1 MEHFIKEIRI
11 NNVRHLKNIS
21 ISLDSDHRQHLILTG
36 RNGSGKTSVLDEI
49 ANNLVILNKSE
60 QVNNLLEARRT
71 LRQLRTSLQTEQ
83 NEDERKYIA
92 RQISAFESTFSA
104 IRCPETGLDVIYNQE
119 EDLPTLYR
127 NGEFITAFFAAGRPS
142 NDIASAHG
150 VEEVRLPYSMRVTES
165 PARDI
170 MKYMVHLKT
179 QQSYAKNENDMQ
191 NERYIGEWFDRFEEA
206 LRTLLDDDSIEL
218 KYDYRNS
225 SFVIHQ
231 KNRNPSSLNELSDGY
246 SSILRILSDL
256 IMRMDQ
262 NWLHT
267 NQLSE
272 YNKEGVVLI
281 DEVET
286 HLHIELQRKILPFLT
301 KFFPRLQF
309 IVSTHSPYVLTSL
322 SNVVVYDLE
331 RQVML
336 SDLSEYSTDDVANGF
351 FEAESYSVELEETLN
366 RYKELL
372 LKPDISDDERAE
384 RADLR
389 IKLKNIPGEFGR
401 SIRAEFDTLEQERQ
415 R

>member
-49 ANNLVILNKSE
+49 ANNLVILNRSTDTD
-60 QVNNLLEARRT
+60 LLEVR
-71 LRQLRTSLQTEQ
+71 RQLRQDMNLLDIGV
-83 NEDERKYIA
+83 DERKRAIIEDINSLREIA
-92 RQISAFESTFSA
+92 LSS
-104 IRCPETGLDVIYNQE
+104 CPITGLDVIYNQE

-150 VEEVRLPYSMRVTES
+150 VEEVRLPYSMGVTES

-179 QQSYAKNENDMQ
+179 QQSYAKNENDTQ

-218 KYDYRNS
+218 KYDYRNY

>member
-11 NNVRHLKNIS
+11 NNVRHLKDIS
-21 ISLDSDHRQHLILTG
+21 IILDSDHRQHLILTG
-36 RNGSGKTSVLDEI
+36 RNGSGKTSILDEI
-49 ANNLVILNKSE
+49 ANNLLILNMSTDTDF
-60 QVNNLLEARRT
+60 LEVR
-71 LRQLRTSLQTEQ
+71 RQLRQDMNLLATGD
-83 NEDERKYIA
+83 NERKRAKIENINSLREVA
-92 RQISAFESTFSA
+92 LSS
-104 IRCPETGLDVIYNQE
+104 CPKTGLDVIYNHE
-119 EDLPTLYR
+119 EDLPTLYS
-127 NGEFITAFFAAGRPS
+127 NGEFITAFFAATRPS
-142 NDIASAHG
+142 NDIIPAHV
-150 VEEVRLPYSMRVTES
+150 VEDIRLPSSTGVREA

-179 QQSYAKNENDMQ
+179 QQSYAKNENDTQ

-218 KYDYRNS
+218 KYDYKNY

-262 NWLHT
+262 NWLHK

-301 KFFPRLQF
+301 EFFPRLQF
-309 IVSTHSPYVLTSL
+309 VVSTHSPYVLTSL

-336 SDLSEYSTDDVANGF
+336 RDLSEYSTDDVANGF
-351 FEAESYSVELEETLN
+351 FEAENYSVELEETLN

-372 LKPDISDDERAE
+372 LKLDISDDERAE

-389 IKLKNIPGEFGR
+389 IKLRNIPGEFGR
-401 SIRAEFDTLEQERQ
+401 SIRAEFDTIEQERK

>member
-1 MEHFIKEIRI
+1 MEHFIKEICI
-11 NNVRHLKNIS
+11 DNVRHLKDIR

-36 RNGSGKTSVLDEI
+36 KNGSGKTSVLDEI
-49 ANNLVILNKSE
+49 ANNLMVLNMSTGTD
-60 QVNNLLEARRT
+60 LLEVR
-71 LRQLRTSLQTEQ
+71 RQLRQDMNLLATEV
-83 NEDERKYIA
+83 DERKRAMIEKINSLREVA
-92 RQISAFESTFSA
+92 LSS
-104 IRCPETGLDVIYNQE
+104 CPITGLDVIYNHE
-119 EDLPTLYR
+119 EDLPILYS
-127 NGEFITAFFAAGRPS
+127 NGEFITAFFAATRPS
-142 NDIASAHG
+142 NDIIPAHV
-150 VEEVRLPYSMRVTES
+150 VEDIRLPSSAGVREA

-179 QQSYAKNENDMQ
+179 QQSYAKNENDTQ
-191 NERYIGEWFDRFEEA
+191 NERYIGEWFDRFEKA

-218 KYDYRNS
+218 KYDYKNYN
-225 SFVIHQ
+225 FVIHQ

-262 NWLHT
+262 NWLHK

-336 SDLSEYSTDDVANGF
+336 RDLSEYSTDDVANGF
-351 FEAESYSVELEETLN
+351 FEAESYSVELEATLN

>member
-49 ANNLVILNKSE
+49 ANNLVILNRSTDTD
-60 QVNNLLEARRT
+60 LLEVR
-71 LRQLRTSLQTEQ
+71 RQLRQDMNLLDIGV
-83 NEDERKYIA
+83 DERKRAIIEDINSLREIA
-92 RQISAFESTFSA
+92 LSS
-104 IRCPETGLDVIYNQE
+104 CPMTGLDVIYNHE

-218 KYDYRNS
+218 KYDYRNYS
-225 SFVIHQ
+225 LVIHQ

>member
-1 MEHFIKEIRI
+1 MC
-11 NNVRHLKNIS
+11 
-21 ISLDSDHRQHLILTG
+21 
-36 RNGSGKTSVLDEI
+36 
-49 ANNLVILNKSE
+49 
-60 QVNNLLEARRT
+60 
-71 LRQLRTSLQTEQ
+71 
-83 NEDERKYIA
+83 
-92 RQISAFESTFSA
+92 
-104 IRCPETGLDVIYNQE
+104 CPETGLDVIYNHE
-119 EDLPTLYR
+119 EDLPTLYS
-127 NGEFITAFFAAGRPS
+127 NGEFITAFFAATRPS
-142 NDIASAHG
+142 NDIIPAHV
-150 VEEVRLPYSMRVTES
+150 VEDIRLPYSAGVREA

-179 QQSYAKNENDMQ
+179 QQSYAKNENDTQ
-191 NERYIGEWFDRFEEA
+191 NEKYIGEWFDRFEEA
-206 LRTLLDDDSIEL
+206 LRMLLDDDSIEL
-218 KYDYRNS
+218 KYDYKNY

-262 NWLHT
+262 NWLHK

-281 DEVET
+281 DEDEVET

-301 KFFPRLQF
+301 EFFPRLQF

-336 SDLSEYSTDDVANGF
+336 RDLSEYSTDDVANGF
-351 FEAESYSVELEETLN
+351 FEAENYSVELEETLN

-389 IKLKNIPGEFGR
+389 IKLRNIPGEFGR
-401 SIRAEFDTLEQERQ
+401 SIRAEFNTIEQERK

>member
-11 NNVRHLKNIS
+11 NNVRHLKDIS

-49 ANNLVILNKSE
+49 AKNLVILNRSTDTD
-60 QVNNLLEARRT
+60 LLEVR
-71 LRQLRTSLQTEQ
+71 RQLRQDMNLLDIGV
-83 NEDERKYIA
+83 DERKRAIIEDINSLREIA
-92 RQISAFESTFSA
+92 LSS
-104 IRCPETGLDVIYNQE
+104 CPITGLDVIYNHE

-150 VEEVRLPYSMRVTES
+150 VEEVRLPYSIGVTES

-179 QQSYAKNENDMQ
+179 QQSYAKNENDTQ
-191 NERYIGEWFDRFEEA
+191 NERHIGEWFDRFEGA

-218 KYDYRNS
+218 KYDYKNY

-262 NWLHT
+262 NWLHK

-301 KFFPRLQF
+301 EFFPRLQF

-336 SDLSEYSTDDVANGF
+336 RDLSEYSTDDVANGF
-351 FEAESYSVELEETLN
+351 FEAENYSVELEETLN

-372 LKPDISDDERAE
+372 LKPDISDYERAE

-389 IKLKNIPGEFGR
+389 IKLRNIPGEFGR
-401 SIRAEFDTLEQERQ
+401 SIRAEFDTIEQERK

>member
-49 ANNLVILNKSE
+49 ANNLVILNRSTDTD
-60 QVNNLLEARRT
+60 LLEVR
-71 LRQLRTSLQTEQ
+71 RQLRQDMNLLDIGV
-83 NEDERKYIA
+83 DERKRAIIEDINSLREIA
-92 RQISAFESTFSA
+92 LSS
-104 IRCPETGLDVIYNQE
+104 CPITGLDVIYNQE

-150 VEEVRLPYSMRVTES
+150 VEEVRLPYSMGVTES

-179 QQSYAKNENDMQ
+179 QQSYAKNENDTQ

-218 KYDYRNS
+218 KYDYRNY
-225 SFVIHQ
+225 SFVIYQ

-281 DEVET
+281 DEVEI

>member
-11 NNVRHLKNIS
+11 NNVRHLKDIR
-21 ISLDSDHRQHLILTG
+21 ISLDSEHRQHLILTG
-36 RNGSGKTSVLDEI
+36 KNGSGKTSVLDEI
-49 ANNLVILNKSE
+49 ANNLVLLNRSTKNDLLKIYRELQQDITSLNTETDKSRRE
-60 QVNNLLEARRT
+60 LLEQRI
-71 LRQLRTSLQTEQ
+71 SLH
-83 NEDERKYIA
+83 K
-92 RQISAFESTFSA
+92 ISLSS
-104 IRCPETGLDVIYNQE
+104 CPVTGIDVIYNFE
-119 EDLPTLYR
+119 EDLSTLYR
-127 NGEFITAFFAAGRPS
+127 EGKFLTAFFAAGRLS
-142 NDIASAHG
+142 NDVLPAHG
-150 VEEVRLPYSMRVTES
+150 VEDIRLSSPIGVTES

-179 QQSYAKNENDMQ
+179 QQSYAKNEDDTQ
-191 NERYIGEWFDRFEEA
+191 NERYIGEWFDRFEKA
-206 LRTLLDDDSIEL
+206 LRTLLDDDSIKL
-218 KYDYRNS
+218 KYDYKNYR
-225 SFVIHQ
+225 FVIQQ

-262 NWLHT
+262 NWLHK

-336 SDLSEYSTDDVANGF
+336 RDLSEYSTDDVANGF
-351 FEAESYSVELEETLN
+351 FEAESYSVELEATLN

>member
-11 NNVRHLKNIS
+11 NNVRHLKDIS

-36 RNGSGKTSVLDEI
+36 RNGSGKTSVLDEV
-49 ANNLVILNKSE
+49 ANNLVLLNKSE
-60 QVNNLLEARRT
+60 HVDLLEARRV
-71 LRQLRTSLQTEQ
+71 LQQLRISLQTEKD
-83 NEDERKYIA
+83 ESERKLIA
-92 RQISAFESTFSA
+92 GQISSFESSFSA
-104 IRCPETGLDVIYNQE
+104 MRCPETGLDVIYNHE

-127 NGEFITAFFAAGRPS
+127 NGEFITAFFAAGRLS
-142 NDIASAHG
+142 NDIIPAHIVEDIRLSSSVG
-150 VEEVRLPYSMRVTES
+150 VREAPS
-165 PARDI
+165 RDI

-179 QQSYAKNENDMQ
+179 QQSYAKNENDTQ

-218 KYDYRNS
+218 KYDYKNY
-225 SFVIHQ
+225 SFVIRQ

-336 SDLSEYSTDDVANGF
+336 RDLSEYSTDDVAKGF
-351 FEAESYSVELEETLN
+351 FEADSYSVELEDTLN

-401 SIRAEFDTLEQERQ
+401 SIRAEFDTIEQERK